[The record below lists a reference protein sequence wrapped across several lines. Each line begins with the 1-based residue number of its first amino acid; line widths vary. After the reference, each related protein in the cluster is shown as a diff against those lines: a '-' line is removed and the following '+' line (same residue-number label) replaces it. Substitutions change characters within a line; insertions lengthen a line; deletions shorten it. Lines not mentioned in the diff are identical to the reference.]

1 VASTSACAADPIDTD
16 GPDFVESSE
25 VVGKGRAQFE
35 ADLVRS
41 GATTSTPTLLR
52 YGIADKLELRLETE
66 SVAPE
71 RGDLAFGV
79 KWHSRDRDPPAGI
92 PAVSWIL
99 HFETP
104 TGEDGSRGHGIRPS
118 LRSVLTWDLPYEF
131 GLGVMPGV
139 RLDATPEGHHFASGI
154 FGATL
159 SKRWTERFRTFVEA
173 AAPQI
178 ASSRDGGT
186 VASWDIG
193 AAYLLTNDWQLGV
206 RAATSATRAAPSSQ
220 LLFELAGRF

>member
-1 VASTSACAADPIDTD
+1 MASSAFAADPIDTD

-35 ADLVRS
+35 ADLLRS

-52 YGIADKLELRLETE
+52 YGVADTLELRLETE
-66 SVAPE
+66 SLAPE
-71 RGDLAFGV
+71 RGDLALGV
-79 KWHSRDRDPPAGI
+79 KWHSQDRDPAAGI
-92 PAVSWIL
+92 PAVSWLL

-118 LRSVLTWDLPYEF
+118 LRSVLTWDLAYDL
-131 GLGVMPGV
+131 GLGVMPGIK
-139 RLDATPEGHHFASGI
+139 LDATPEGHHFASGI

-159 SKRWTERFRTFVEA
+159 SKRWTARFRTFVEA

-178 ASSRDGGT
+178 ASGRDGGT

-206 RAATSATRAAPSSQ
+206 RAATAATHAAPSSQ
-220 LLFELAGRF
+220 LLFEIAGRF